1 MGWACAIGAAGVN
14 WDREHGKMLVALVHI
29 AFGVGLRAHVGG
41 SLFGRVGRP
50 LIKVR
55 QRHRVFLVDVAF
67 EFCLQT
73 WTLSC
78 DLSPL
83 TPEPDYSSRKMRR
96 GWWRGKEGEATL
108 TPKNHDQHLH

>member
-73 WTLSC
+73 WTLIVRKSQGYQS
-78 DLSPL
+78 LWL
-83 TPEPDYSSRKMRR
+83 THEFVNI
-96 GWWRGKEGEATL
+96 TL
-108 TPKNHDQHLH
+108 ARHLKKKKCNIGIQY